1 VSHPSISSA
10 DGGRSTRPYQPQT
23 MKLRPKSKLS
33 EHFDAIEDPRIERT
47 KRHKLIDILSI
58 AILAV
63 ICGADSWVGMES
75 FGQAKQ
81 NWLKRILELPNG
93 IPSHDTFAR
102 VFARLNPEQF
112 QACFLN
118 WVRSLV
124 RLSAGEVVAIDGKT
138 LRQSSD
144 LADGKAAIHMVSAWA
159 SANRLVLGQRKVDA
173 KSNEITAI
181 PQLIKVLELTGCIV
195 TIDAMGCQKQIA
207 HQIIER
213 QADYVLALKNNQGNL
228 FTDVQ
233 QIFAHAQSR
242 NFAGIEHS
250 FDQTIDKGHGRIEIR
265 RCWTMGLVEFLTDAQ
280 QWTNFASIGMIQ
292 AERRLHGKV
301 EYETRYYI
309 SSLSSNAARL
319 SQAVRS
325 HWLVENALHWVL
337 DLAFVEDACR
347 VRKDFAPEN
356 LAVVRH
362 IALNLLS
369 QETSLK
375 LGVKN
380 KRLRAGWDE
389 DYLLKILFA

>member
-1 VSHPSISSA
+1 
-10 DGGRSTRPYQPQT
+10 
-23 MKLRPKSKLS
+23 MKLKPKGKLTDHFS
-33 EHFDAIEDPRIERT
+33 EIEDPRIERT
-47 KRHKLIDILSI
+47 RRHKLIDILTI

-75 FGQAKQ
+75 FGQAKHV
-81 NWLKRILELPNG
+81 WLKRILELPNG

-124 RLSAGEVVAIDGKT
+124 HLSQGEVVAIDGKT
-138 LRQSSD
+138 LRQSYDPTSD
-144 LADGKAAIHMVSAWA
+144 KAAIHMVSAWA
-159 SANRLVLGQRKVDA
+159 TQNRLVLGQRKVDA

-181 PQLIKVLELTGCIV
+181 PQLIKLLELEGCIV

-207 HQIIER
+207 KQIIER
-213 QADYVLALKNNQGNL
+213 NADYVLALKDNQGNL

-242 NFAGIEHS
+242 NFAAIEHT
-250 FDQTIDKGHGRIEIR
+250 FDQTVDKGHGRVEIR
-265 RCWTMGLVEFLTDAQ
+265 RCWTMAQVEYLVDADK
-280 QWTNFASIGMIQ
+280 WEKFTSIGMIQ
-292 AERRLHGKV
+292 AERRFSGKV
-301 EYETRYYI
+301 ERETRYYI
-309 SSLSSNAARL
+309 SSLTSDAKQL

-337 DLAFVEDACR
+337 DLAFVEDTCR
-347 VRKDFAPEN
+347 VRKDFASEN

-369 QETSLK
+369 QETSLN

-389 DYLLKILFA
+389 DYLLKILLG

>member
-1 VSHPSISSA
+1 
-10 DGGRSTRPYQPQT
+10 
-23 MKLRPKSKLS
+23 MKLKLKGKLS
-33 EHFDAIEDPRIERT
+33 DHFSEIEDPRIERT
-47 KRHKLIDILSI
+47 KRHKLIDILTI
-58 AILAV
+58 AILGV

-75 FGQAKQ
+75 FGQAKHS
-81 NWLKRILELPNG
+81 WLNRILELPHG

-112 QACFLN
+112 QACFLT

-124 RLSAGEVVAIDGKT
+124 CLSDGEVVAIDGKT
-138 LRQSSD
+138 LRQSYD
-144 LADGKAAIHMVSAWA
+144 PANDKAAIHMVSAWA
-159 SANRLVLGQRKVDA
+159 TANRLVLGQRKVDA

-181 PQLIKVLELTGCIV
+181 PQLIKLLELEGCIV
-195 TIDAMGCQKQIA
+195 TIDAMGTQKQIA
-207 HQIIER
+207 KQIIER
-213 QADYVLALKNNQGNL
+213 NADYILALKDNQGNL
-228 FTDVQ
+228 FADVQ

-242 NFAGIEHS
+242 NFAGIEHR
-250 FDQTIDKGHGRIEIR
+250 FEQTVDKGHGRVEIR
-265 RCWTMGLVEFLTDAQ
+265 RCWTMEQVEYLVDADK
-280 QWTNFASIGMIQ
+280 WEKFTSIGMIQ
-292 AERRLHGKV
+292 AERRLPGKV
-301 EYETRYYI
+301 ERETRYYI
-309 SSLSSNAARL
+309 SSLSSDAARL

-347 VRKDFAPEN
+347 IRKDFAPEN

-375 LGVKN
+375 LGIKN

-389 DYLLKILFA
+389 DYLLKILVE

>member
-1 VSHPSISSA
+1 M
-10 DGGRSTRPYQPQT
+10 QL
-23 MKLRPKSKLS
+23 KPKGKLS
-33 EHFDAIEDPRIERT
+33 DHFSEIEDPRIERT
-47 KRHKLIDILSI
+47 KRHKLIDILTI

-75 FGQAKQ
+75 FGQAKHS
-81 NWLKRILELPNG
+81 WLKRILELPNG
-93 IPSHDTFAR
+93 IASHDTFAR

-112 QACFLN
+112 QACFLS
-118 WVRSLV
+118 WVRSLG
-124 RLSAGEVVAIDGKT
+124 RLSDGEVVAIDGKT
-138 LRQSSD
+138 LRQSYD
-144 LADGKAAIHMVSAWA
+144 PADDKAAIHMVSAWA
-159 SANRLVLGQRKVDA
+159 TTNRLVLGQRKVDA

-181 PQLIKVLELTGCIV
+181 PQLIKLLELQGCIV

-207 HQIIER
+207 KQIIDR
-213 QADYVLALKNNQGNL
+213 NADYVLALKDNQGHL
-228 FTDVQ
+228 FADVQ

-242 NFAGIEHS
+242 KFADIEHT
-250 FDQTIDKGHGRIEIR
+250 FDQTVDKGHGRVEIR
-265 RCWTMGLVEFLTDAQ
+265 RCWTMGQVEYLVDAAK
-280 QWTNFASIGMIQ
+280 WEKFTSIGMIQ
-292 AERRLHGKV
+292 AERRFCGKV
-301 EYETRYYI
+301 ERETRYYI
-309 SSLSSNAARL
+309 SSLTSNAARL

-375 LGVKN
+375 LGIKN

-389 DYLLKILFA
+389 DYLLKILLE

>member
-1 VSHPSISSA
+1 
-10 DGGRSTRPYQPQT
+10 
-23 MKLRPKSKLS
+23 MKLKPKGKLS
-33 EHFDAIEDPRIERT
+33 EHFDEIEDPRIERT
-47 KRHKLIDILSI
+47 KRHKLIDILTI

-81 NWLKRILELPNG
+81 TWLKRILELPNG

-124 RLSAGEVVAIDGKT
+124 RLTEGEVVAIDGKT
-138 LRQSSD
+138 LRQSYD
-144 LADGKAAIHMVSAWA
+144 RADDKAAIHMVSAWA
-159 SANRLVLGQRKVDA
+159 TANRLVLGQRKVDA

-181 PQLIKVLELTGCIV
+181 PQLIKLLELDGCIV

-207 HQIIER
+207 KQIIER
-213 QADYVLALKNNQGNL
+213 NADYVLALKDNQGNL
-228 FTDVQ
+228 FADVQ
-233 QIFAHAQSR
+233 QIFAHAQSC

-250 FDQTIDKGHGRIEIR
+250 FDQTVEKGHGRVEIR
-265 RCWTMGLVEFLTDAQ
+265 RCWTMAQVEFLVDAD
-280 QWTNFASIGMIQ
+280 QWKKFTSIGMIQ
-292 AERRLHGKV
+292 AERRLQGKV
-301 EYETRYYI
+301 EQETRYYI
-309 SSLSSNAARL
+309 SSLSSDAARL

-325 HWLVENALHWVL
+325 HWWVENALHWVL
-337 DLAFVEDACR
+337 DLAFVEDTCR
-347 VRKDFAPEN
+347 VRKDHAPEN
-356 LAVVRH
+356 LAVIRH

-375 LGVKN
+375 LGIKN

-389 DYLLKILFA
+389 DYLLKILFG

>member
-1 VSHPSISSA
+1 MREDQLNRNRQQV
-10 DGGRSTRPYQPQT
+10 
-23 MKLRPKSKLS
+23 MKLKPKGKLS
-33 EHFDAIEDPRIERT
+33 DHFSEIEDPRIERT
-47 KRHKLIDILSI
+47 KRHKLIDILTI

-81 NWLKRILELPNG
+81 TWLERILALPNG

-112 QACFLN
+112 QACFLT

-124 RLSAGEVVAIDGKT
+124 RLSDGEVIAIDGKT
-138 LRQSSD
+138 LRQSYNR
-144 LADGKAAIHMVSAWA
+144 ADDKAAIHMLSAWA
-159 SANRLVLGQRKVDA
+159 TANRLVLGQRKVDA

-181 PQLIKVLELTGCIV
+181 PQLIRLLELEGCIV

-207 HQIIER
+207 KQIIER
-213 QADYVLALKNNQGNL
+213 NADYVLALKDNQSNL
-228 FTDVQ
+228 FADVQ
-233 QIFAHAQSR
+233 QIFAHAESR
-242 NFAGIEHS
+242 NFADIEHT
-250 FDQTIDKGHGRIEIR
+250 FDQTVDKGHGRVEIR
-265 RCWTMGLVEFLTDAQ
+265 RCWTLGQVEYLVDADK
-280 QWTNFASIGMIQ
+280 WEKFTSIGMIQ
-292 AERRLHGKV
+292 AQRRLEGKV
-301 EYETRYYI
+301 ERETRYYI
-309 SSLSSNAARL
+309 SSLTSDAARL

-325 HWLVENALHWVL
+325 HWFVENALHWVL

-389 DYLLKILFA
+389 DYLLKFLAG

>member
-1 VSHPSISSA
+1 
-10 DGGRSTRPYQPQT
+10 
-23 MKLRPKSKLS
+23 MKLEPKGKLS
-33 EHFDAIEDPRIERT
+33 DHFREIEDPRIERT
-47 KRHKLIDILSI
+47 KRHKLIDILTI

-75 FGQAKQ
+75 FGQAKHS
-81 NWLKRILELPNG
+81 WLKRILELPNG
-93 IPSHDTFAR
+93 VPSHDTFAR

-124 RLSAGEVVAIDGKT
+124 RLSEGEVVAIDGKT
-138 LRQSSD
+138 LRQSYDS
-144 LADGKAAIHMVSAWA
+144 ADGKAAIHVVSAWA
-159 SANRLVLGQRKVDA
+159 TANRLVLGQRKVDA

-181 PQLIKVLELTGCIV
+181 PQLLKLLELGGCIV

-207 HQIIER
+207 KQIIDR
-213 QADYVLALKNNQGNL
+213 NADYVLALKDNQGNL
-228 FTDVQ
+228 FADVQ
-233 QIFAHAQSR
+233 QIFAHAQSC
-242 NFAGIEHS
+242 NFADIEHT
-250 FDQTIDKGHGRIEIR
+250 FDQTIDKGHGRVEIR
-265 RCWTMGLVEFLTDAQ
+265 RCWTMGQVEYLVDADK
-280 QWTNFASIGMIQ
+280 WEKFTSIGMVQ
-292 AERRLHGKV
+292 AERRFPEKV
-301 EYETRYYI
+301 ERETRYYI
-309 SSLSSNAARL
+309 TSLTSDAARL

-337 DLAFVEDACR
+337 DLAFMEDTCR

-362 IALNLLS
+362 IALNLLA

-375 LGVKN
+375 LGIKN

-389 DYLLKILFA
+389 DYLLKILLG